1 LNQEKNA
8 LIIEEN
14 HIDQQRRAFQ
24 AKQRALIYKEKVQT
38 ERNTLQ
44 NDLNTSHTDNR
55 FRSSSHIDKFRS
67 SIKADE
73 NFIYNNV
80 LKTENKGLDS
90 RKHTAEF
97 KTENKGSDSRRNT
110 ADRHTADI
118 HKNNGGVMNFKL
130 SQKTFKK
137 IVLDKQHEQKIL
149 NLQIEGRNAA
159 LKKNEFNNSDLLSID
174 SNILHTKGSQ
184 KFLNDLSLSG
194 QNKINKGFFVNRDM

>member
-1 LNQEKNA
+1 

-44 NDLNTSHTDNR
+44 NDLNISHTNNT
-55 FRSSSHIDKFRS
+55 FRSSSHNDKFRS
-67 SIKADE
+67 PIKADE
-73 NFIYNNV
+73 KFIFNNV
-80 LKTENKGLDS
+80 LKTESKGLDSRKPTAEFKTENKGLDS
-90 RKHTAEF
+90 R
-97 KTENKGSDSRRNT
+97 RNT
-110 ADRHTADI
+110 ADRHAGDI

-137 IVLDKQHEQKIL
+137 IILDKQHEQKIL

-184 KFLNDLSLSG
+184 KILNDLSLSG